1 METTQCQF
9 LNLRQP
15 QSIQPGLAPRE
26 YQSVM
31 GSKMASQVSVSQSLL
46 VLEKEMSGLED
57 RDGLG
62 LQEEM
67 IPLGS

>member
-1 METTQCQF
+1 METMQCQF

-15 QSIQPGLAPRE
+15 QLIQPGLAPRE
-26 YQSVM
+26 YQSVV
-31 GSKMASQVSVSQSLL
+31 GS
-46 VLEKEMSGLED
+46 KEMSGLQD